1 MSKVALI
8 GCPNYELNQ
17 VKTALMRGF
26 SYFGGVK
33 NIFQNKKR
41 ILLKPNL
48 LTGEKIEK
56 AVTTHPSLLQGIT
69 EILLENDFFCGYGDS
84 PGFGSLETVAKK
96 AGIYTP
102 LKNLKIEVV
111 DFVGKK
117 EVSFAK
123 ALQNR
128 QFTIAKG
135 LFNYDA
141 LLSLP
146 KWKTHGL
153 TRITGAVKNQ
163 YGCIPGLL
171 KGEFHFKLPDVIH
184 FSRMLVDLNLL
195 LKPDFYVMDAIIAM
209 EGNGPRN
216 GRPLS
221 MGLLAFSRDP
231 IALDATLSRLIRLDP
246 RKVITCL
253 EGEKGGLGYWQDNAI
268 ELVGDDFSHF
278 YKADFDVQRE
288 PTVSYK
294 KEGFLRSF
302 RNLLLSKPIIDYSKC
317 KACGICIDI
326 CPAQPKALLWKEK
339 QPIPQHNY
347 KYCIRCYCCQELC
360 PHNAIQIK
368 ASSVGKILRR

>member
-117 EVSFAK
+117 
-123 ALQNR
+123 
-128 QFTIAKG
+128 
-135 LFNYDA
+135 
-141 LLSLP
+141 
-146 KWKTHGL
+146 
-153 TRITGAVKNQ
+153 
-163 YGCIPGLL
+163 
-171 KGEFHFKLPDVIH
+171 
-184 FSRMLVDLNLL
+184 
-195 LKPDFYVMDAIIAM
+195 
-209 EGNGPRN
+209 
-216 GRPLS
+216 
-221 MGLLAFSRDP
+221 
-231 IALDATLSRLIRLDP
+231 
-246 RKVITCL
+246 
-253 EGEKGGLGYWQDNAI
+253 
-268 ELVGDDFSHF
+268 
-278 YKADFDVQRE
+278 
-288 PTVSYK
+288 
-294 KEGFLRSF
+294 
-302 RNLLLSKPIIDYSKC
+302 
-317 KACGICIDI
+317 
-326 CPAQPKALLWKEK
+326 
-339 QPIPQHNY
+339 
-347 KYCIRCYCCQELC
+347 
-360 PHNAIQIK
+360 
-368 ASSVGKILRR
+368 

>member
-8 GCPNYELNQ
+8 GCPSYELYQ
-17 VKTALMRGF
+17 VKSALMRGF

-33 NIFQNKKR
+33 RIFQNKKR

-48 LTGEKIEK
+48 LIGGSIEK
-56 AVTTHPSLLQGIT
+56 AITTHPSLLQGVA
-69 EILLENDFFCGYGDS
+69 EILIENDFICGYGDS
-84 PGFGSLETVAKK
+84 PGFGSSETVAKK
-96 AGIYTP
+96 AGIYDP
-102 LKNLKIEVV
+102 LRNLKIEMV
-111 DFVGKK
+111 DFVEKK
-117 EVSFAK
+117 EVTFSRAT
-123 ALQNR
+123 QNR
-128 QFTIAKG
+128 QFTVAKN
-135 LFNYDA
+135 LFNFDA

-153 TRITGAVKNQ
+153 TRVTGAVKNQ

-171 KGEFHFKLPDVIH
+171 KSEFHFKLPDVLH

-216 GRPLS
+216 GRPRL
-221 MGLLAFSRDP
+221 MGLIAFSQDP
-231 IALDATLSRLIRLDP
+231 IAIDATFSRLIRLDP

-253 EGEKGGLGYWQDNAI
+253 EGEKGELGYWQEDRI

-278 YKADFDVQRE
+278 YRADFDVQRE
-288 PTVSYK
+288 SMVSYK

-302 RNLLLSKPIIDYSKC
+302 RNLFLSKPIIDYSKC
-317 KACGICIDI
+317 KACGVCIDI
-326 CPAQPKALLWKEK
+326 CPAQPKALFWKEK
-339 QPIPQHNY
+339 HHVPQHNY
-347 KYCIRCYCCQELC
+347 KHCIRCYCCQELC

-368 ASSVGKILRR
+368 VSSVGKILNR